1 MTNKQK
7 IFCLEYASCGNAT
20 QSAIKAGYSKKTARS
35 IGQRLLTNVDIQ
47 NELQRLHEEY
57 KAQKIMDISEM
68 QETLTSLIRNEIK
81 EEVIVTEGCGDGV
94 SEAVTKEKTASF
106 KDKVSAIQLLAR
118 MQGTLDVGATVNVI
132 LPKFTGESELED

>member
-1 MTNKQK
+1 M
-7 IFCLEYASCGNAT
+7 
-20 QSAIKAGYSKKTARS
+20 
-35 IGQRLLTNVDIQ
+35 TNVDIQ

>member
-7 IFCLEYASCGNAT
+7 MFCLEYASCGNAT

-35 IGQRLLTNVDIQ
+35 IGQRLLTDVDIQ
-47 NELQRLHEEY
+47 KELERLHEEY
-57 KAQKIMDISEM
+57 KSQKIMDISEM
-68 QETLTSLIRNEIK
+68 QETLTALIRNEAT

-118 MQGTLDVGATVNVI
+118 MQGVLDSSSTVNI
-132 LPKFTGESELED
+132 LLPKFGGEESLED